1 MNINTRCSLNIAT
14 QIATIVPDHETQL
27 LVDLLS
33 FIKESY
39 ATIPGAPDS
48 VSVTTRCFAV
58 APLHPLNQHYH
69 VSSMEISKM
78 TQLQNIIMNHISE
91 INVQWKADVLDIF
104 HNQTPSTT
112 VYGSLQNK

>member
-1 MNINTRCSLNIAT
+1 MQRSLNIAT
-14 QIATIVPDHETQL
+14 QIATIVPDHETQF
-27 LVDLLS
+27 LVDLLG

-39 ATIPGAPDS
+39 ATIPGASDS

-58 APLHPLNQHYH
+58 ARLHPLNQHFH

-104 HNQTPSTT
+104 HNPNQ
-112 VYGSLQNK
+112 

>member
-1 MNINTRCSLNIAT
+1 MNMQRSRNIAT
-14 QIATIVPDHETQL
+14 QIASIVPDHETQF
-27 LVDLLS
+27 LVDLLG

-39 ATIPGAPDS
+39 ASAPDS

-58 APLHPLNQHYH
+58 APLYPLNQHYH
-69 VSSMEISKM
+69 VSSTEISKM

-104 HNQTPSTT
+104 HNPNQ
-112 VYGSLQNK
+112 